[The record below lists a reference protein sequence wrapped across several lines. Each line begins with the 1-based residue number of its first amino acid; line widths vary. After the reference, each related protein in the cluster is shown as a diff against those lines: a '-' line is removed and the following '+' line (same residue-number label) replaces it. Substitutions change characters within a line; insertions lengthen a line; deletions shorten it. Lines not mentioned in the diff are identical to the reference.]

1 MFFYFRVMA
10 VISNIELHKPTSSAL
25 GLFSEG
31 KPNAILVT
39 VYRIGY
45 ITITNGSVSVFEDPS
60 NSAPKDM
67 TQLGNYKSGFLHNDL
82 MPSDKLPQENLFQP
96 LHK

>member
-39 VYRIGY
+39 VYR
-45 ITITNGSVSVFEDPS
+45 NGSVSVFEDPS